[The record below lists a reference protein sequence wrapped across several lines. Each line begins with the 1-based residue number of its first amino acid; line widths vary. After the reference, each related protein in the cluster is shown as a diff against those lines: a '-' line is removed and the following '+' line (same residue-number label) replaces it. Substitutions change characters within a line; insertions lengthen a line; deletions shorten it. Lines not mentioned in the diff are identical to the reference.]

1 MRDFVLFLDFLGFLD
16 FFFIFFLFTTFLF
29 TRSPYD
35 HTPISKGEQ
44 LFFKIFYV
52 FFSIFICILFSV
64 QKNRISH
71 TDHKVNAAWSVI
83 SHSQTFITI
92 TITTSIVVNICNH
105 FGTITNH
112 SSILISGVSL
122 ICVDFTYIC
131 VVFTLII
138 QLHNCNGK

>member
-1 MRDFVLFLDFLGFLD
+1 M
-16 FFFIFFLFTTFLF
+16 FFFPFLF
-29 TRSPYD
+29 S
-35 HTPISKGEQ
+35 
-44 LFFKIFYV
+44 FY
-52 FFSIFICILFSV
+52 F
-64 QKNRISH
+64 QYKNNRISH